1 MSNSVDQI
9 FAKKKELERLIQR
22 LEAKLSKSKNEY
34 GQILTAI
41 SVMQKYGV
49 SPSTQEPQE
58 YTPETVADM
67 VIQILEENPSGMKA
81 VDILSAIQSRWKP
94 DLMRTSL
101 SPPLSR
107 LKEKEVLELNGE
119 IWRLRAKSKEPDAE
133 TSDSFA
139 ETNENDVSD
148 LLA

>member
-9 FAKKKELERLIQR
+9 FAKKKDLERLIQR
-22 LEAKLSKSKNEY
+22 LEAKLVKSKTEYNE
-34 GQILTAI
+34 ILTAI

-49 SPSTQEPQE
+49 SPSAQERQE
-58 YTPETVADM
+58 YTPKTVADM
-67 VIQILEENPSGMKA
+67 VIQVLEENPSGMKA

-107 LKEKEVLELNGE
+107 LKEKQILELNGE
-119 IWRLRAKSKEPDAE
+119 IWRLLAKSKEPDAE
-133 TSDSFA
+133 TPDPFA